1 MILARASTMTNDM
14 NTKLTLAAL
23 VTTVVV
29 TSVNSIVNSDDAIT
43 TTTIANVRTALIVAT
58 MMSDTVTIDAMIVI
72 VTVIVTMPEIAV
84 EV

>member
-43 TTTIANVRTALIVAT
+43 TTTIANVRIALIVT
-58 MMSDTVTIDAMIVI
+58 TIMSGTVTINAMIVT